1 MGSRLLPVA
10 AILLAGFLLA
20 VSAPVVSHSGSD
32 VPSAGVASTDGTVLS
47 PHVDIETDSG
57 ENVTV
62 VLEKRGAPGQGM
74 NGSPIAFDVVVEGA
88 AIGVNAFN
96 VTLDITDSSTDTHAE
111 FTDHEFNR
119 SSLGGMNTTNNGT
132 RAYFTNALLDDTY
145 EPADEITLGEIVVTP
160 TGAGEFTAE
169 PIEATVAGENSSSY
183 ATSFGDAETVDVL
196 DGPDPLEGFENRPQD
211 LTGDL
216 LLEDVTGDG
225 SVGIADAQ
233 TLFFQRNAI
242 DDEYANF
249 FAFGEDP
256 DEASTVS
263 LSNAQTLFFE
273 RNARDAGSVS

>member
-1 MGSRLLPVA
+1 MNAKLLPIAV
-10 AILLAGFLLA
+10 ILFAGFLLA

-119 SSLGGMNTTNNGT
+119 SSLGGMNTTNNST
-132 RAYFTNALLDDTY
+132 RAYFTSALLDDTY
-145 EPADEITLGEIVVTP
+145 EPADEITLGEVVVTP

-225 SVGIADAQ
+225 SVGGIDA
-233 TLFFQRNAI
+233 LSLYLQRSDI
-242 DDEYANF
+242 DDEYAEF

-256 DEASTVS
+256 DEIETIGGV
-263 LSNAQTLFFE
+263 NALNLFLQ
-273 RNARDAGSVS
+273 RDLRDAGEIP